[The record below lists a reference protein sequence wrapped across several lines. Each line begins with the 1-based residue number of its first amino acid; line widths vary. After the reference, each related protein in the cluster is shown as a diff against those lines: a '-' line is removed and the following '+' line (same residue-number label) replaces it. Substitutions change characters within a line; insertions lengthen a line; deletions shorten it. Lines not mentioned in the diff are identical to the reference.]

1 MHASIRM
8 GGDQMLDV
16 SSRNDRTFSERLRA
30 GEPCYTL
37 GIRTARSVDFVRM
50 AASSGYEAIWIDLEH
65 STIPLDVAAQMT
77 ATARDLGLDAWV
89 RVPEGDFGVIGRIL
103 DGGASGLI
111 IPHIETVE
119 DAQKAAS
126 YCRYPPEGGRSHNAL
141 TSSFGFRRID
151 PRERAAAAN
160 RSVFLQVL
168 LESATAVDNVEAI
181 AAVEGVDAIGLGLN
195 DLSANMG
202 MLGDV
207 EADAIMALCR
217 RVITAA
223 NKHGKLAIIGGLKG
237 PEQYRRL
244 VELGAAPY
252 VFAAID
258 TDIFVDILDQRIARW
273 RAAVSA

>member
-1 MHASIRM
+1 
-8 GGDQMLDV
+8 MLDGTA
-16 SSRNDRTFSERLRA
+16 RNGGTFAERLRA

-50 AASSGYEAIWIDLEH
+50 AASSGYDAIWIDLEH
-65 STIPLDVAAQMT
+65 STIPLDTTAQMT

-89 RVPEGDFGVIGRIL
+89 RVPEGDFGVIGRVL

-111 IPHIETVE
+111 VPQIETAE
-119 DAQKAAS
+119 DAEKAVS

-141 TSSFGFRRID
+141 TSSFGFRRLD
-151 PRERAAAAN
+151 PKTRSEAAN

-168 LESATAVDNVEAI
+168 LESTRAVDNVEAI
-181 AAVEGVDAIGLGLN
+181 AAVEGVDAVGLGLN
-195 DLSANMG
+195 DLSANMN

-207 EADAIMALCR
+207 TTEAIAALCR
-217 RVITAA
+217 RVIAA
-223 NKHGKLAIIGGLKG
+223 ARKHGKLAIIGGLKG
-237 PEQYRRL
+237 PEQYREL
-244 VELGAAPY
+244 VALGAAPY

-258 TDIFVDILDQRIARW
+258 TDMFVDILDQRIAKW